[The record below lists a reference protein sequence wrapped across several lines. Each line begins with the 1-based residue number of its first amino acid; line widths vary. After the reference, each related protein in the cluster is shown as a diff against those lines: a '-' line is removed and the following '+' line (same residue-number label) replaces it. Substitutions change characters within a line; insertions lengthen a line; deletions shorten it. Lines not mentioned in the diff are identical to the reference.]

1 MHVNKKNF
9 FLTENDEVLKWLI
22 PVAMVNVAKHRQ
34 IKYLCF
40 YSKRYPLALM
50 SAFC

>member
-1 MHVNKKNF
+1 MHANKKKF
-9 FLTENDEVLKWLI
+9 VLTEKDEVLKGLI
-22 PVAMVNVAKHRQ
+22 PVAMVNVAKHGQ